1 MSSISLKLGYKY
13 LKSNKGGLFSFTT
26 LLAIVGLSIGISSLI
41 VVTSVMNGFEKE
53 LENRILGV
61 IPHSVL
67 VSNDPINDYKFLIDE
82 VKYNKE
88 IIDASPYISIQGL
101 ISSSYESKG
110 VSIIGIDADNE
121 KNMSIVADYMLL
133 GSLENLNEK
142 NSIVIGSILAANL
155 GVYAGDEI
163 NITTSDIKTSI
174 IGSYPI
180 SVNLKIVGIY
190 ELKTEIDQYMTFISH
205 ETAQKLKNLE
215 KNQTISI
222 RLKTKNL
229 FEADRISAEVIEET
243 ASIPYGNYDGLSY
256 ISWKSSHGTLF
267 EAIKFEKLLISLM
280 LFLIIAVASILVLST
295 VVMTVK
301 SKEREIGILQTIGAT
316 KRQIILI
323 FFTQGLFVSFLGII
337 IGLILGF
344 ICTLNLNNLISF
356 IETLLGRSLLE
367 AYFINYFPYYID
379 YIQILIICFTSLII
393 SLCASLIPSF
403 RAVRLNPIEIL
414 RHE

>member
-1 MSSISLKLGYKY
+1 VSSISLKLGYKY
-13 LKSNKGGLFSFTT
+13 LKSNKGGIFSFTT

-67 VSNDPINDYKFLIDE
+67 VSNDPINDYELLIKKVNE
-82 VKYNKE
+82 NKE
-88 IIDASPYISIQGL
+88 IIDAAPYISIQGL
-101 ISSSYESKG
+101 ISSSYDSKG
-110 VSIIGIDADNE
+110 VSVIGIDSDYE
-121 KNMSIVADYMLL
+121 KNMSIIPDYMIL

-142 NSIVIGSILAANL
+142 NSIVIGSLLAANL
-155 GVYAGDEI
+155 GVYVGDEI

-205 ETAQKLKNLE
+205 ETAQKLKNL
-215 KNQTISI
+215 KRNQTISI
-222 RLKTKNL
+222 RLKTNNL
-229 FEADRISAEVIEET
+229 FEADRISENVITTIDEE
-243 ASIPYGNYDGLSY
+243 DLSY

-280 LFLIIAVASILVLST
+280 LFLIVAVASILVLST

-323 FFTQGLFVSFLGII
+323 FFTQGIFVSFIGIL

-344 ICTLNLNNLISF
+344 ICTLNLNNLISL
-356 IETLLGRSLLE
+356 IEILLGRNLLE

-379 YIQILIICFTSLII
+379 YFQIFIICFTSLIL

-403 RAVRLNPIEIL
+403 RAVKLNPVEIL
-414 RHE
+414 RHEYN

>member
-1 MSSISLKLGYKY
+1 VSSISLKLGYKY
-13 LKSNKGGLFSFTT
+13 LKSNKGGIFSFTT

-67 VSNDPINDYKFLIDE
+67 VSNDPINDYELLIKKVNE
-82 VKYNKE
+82 NKE
-88 IIDASPYISIQGL
+88 IIDAAPYISIQGL
-101 ISSSYESKG
+101 ISSSYDSKG
-110 VSIIGIDADNE
+110 VSVIGIDSDYE
-121 KNMSIVADYMLL
+121 KNMSIIPDYMIL

-142 NSIVIGSILAANL
+142 NSIVIGSLLAANL
-155 GVYAGDEI
+155 GVYVGDEI

-205 ETAQKLKNLE
+205 ETAQKLKNL
-215 KNQTISI
+215 KRNQTISI
-222 RLKTKNL
+222 RLKTNNL
-229 FEADRISAEVIEET
+229 FEADRISANVITTIDEE
-243 ASIPYGNYDGLSY
+243 DLFY

-280 LFLIIAVASILVLST
+280 LFLIVAVASILVLST

-323 FFTQGLFVSFLGII
+323 FFTQGIFVSFIGIL

-344 ICTLNLNNLISF
+344 ICTLNLNNLISL
-356 IETLLGRSLLE
+356 IEILLGRNLLE

-379 YIQILIICFTSLII
+379 YFQIFIICFTSLIL

-403 RAVRLNPIEIL
+403 RAVKLNPVEIL

>member
-13 LKSNKGGLFSFTT
+13 LKSNKGGIFSFTT

-67 VSNDPINDYKFLIDE
+67 VSNAPINDYELLIKK
-82 VKYNKE
+82 VKDSNE
-88 IIDASPYISIQGL
+88 IIDAAPYISFQGL
-101 ISSSYESKG
+101 ISSSYDSKG
-110 VSIIGIDADNE
+110 VSVIGINSDYE
-121 KNMSIVADYMLL
+121 KNMSIIPEYMIL

-142 NSIVIGSILAANL
+142 NSIVIGSLLAANL

-163 NITTSDIKTSI
+163 NITTSDVRTSI

-205 ETAQKLKNLE
+205 ETAQKLKNL
-215 KNQTISI
+215 KTNQTISI

-229 FEADRISAEVIEET
+229 FEADRISANVIT
-243 ASIPYGNYDGLSY
+243 AIDQEDLSY
-256 ISWKSSHGTLF
+256 ISWKSTHGTLF

-280 LFLIIAVASILVLST
+280 LFLIVAVASILVLST

-323 FFTQGLFVSFLGII
+323 FFTQGIFVSFIGIF

-344 ICTLNLNNLISF
+344 ICTLNLNNLISL
-356 IETLLGRSLLE
+356 IESLLGRNLLE

-379 YIQILIICFTSLII
+379 YFQILIICFISLII

-403 RAVRLNPIEIL
+403 RAVKLNPVEIL

>member
-13 LKSNKGGLFSFTT
+13 LKSNKGGIFSFTT

-67 VSNDPINDYKFLIDE
+67 VSNDPINDYELLIKKVNE
-82 VKYNKE
+82 NKE
-88 IIDASPYISIQGL
+88 IIDAAPYISIQGL
-101 ISSSYESKG
+101 ISSSYDSKG
-110 VSIIGIDADNE
+110 VSVIGIDSDYE
-121 KNMSIVADYMLL
+121 KNMSIIPDYMIL

-142 NSIVIGSILAANL
+142 NSIVIGSLLAANL
-155 GVYAGDEI
+155 GVYVGDEI

-205 ETAQKLKNLE
+205 ETAQKLKNL
-215 KNQTISI
+215 KRNQTISI
-222 RLKTKNL
+222 RLKTNNL
-229 FEADRISAEVIEET
+229 FEADRISENVITTIDEE
-243 ASIPYGNYDGLSY
+243 DLSY
-256 ISWKSSHGTLF
+256 ISWKSTHGTLF

-280 LFLIIAVASILVLST
+280 LFLIVAVASILVLST

-301 SKEREIGILQTIGAT
+301 SKEREVGILQTIGAT

-323 FFTQGLFVSFLGII
+323 FFTQGIFVSFIGIL

-344 ICTLNLNNLISF
+344 ICTLNLNNLISL
-356 IETLLGRSLLE
+356 IEILLGRNLLE

-379 YIQILIICFTSLII
+379 YFQIFIICFISLII

-403 RAVRLNPIEIL
+403 RAVKLNPVEIL

>member
-13 LKSNKGGLFSFTT
+13 LKSNKGGIFSFTT

-67 VSNDPINDYKFLIDE
+67 VSNDPINDYELLLKKVND
-82 VKYNKE
+82 NKE
-88 IIDASPYISIQGL
+88 IIDAAPYISIQGL

-110 VSIIGIDADNE
+110 VSVIGIDSDYE
-121 KNMSIVADYMLL
+121 KNMSIIPDYMIL

-142 NSIVIGSILAANL
+142 NSIVIGSLLAANL
-155 GVYAGDEI
+155 GVYVGDEI

-379 YIQILIICFTSLII
+379 YIQILIICFISLII

>member
-1 MSSISLKLGYKY
+1 VTSISLKLGYKY

-67 VSNDPINDYKFLIDE
+67 TSNDPINDYELLIKKAKD
-82 VKYNKE
+82 NNE
-88 IIDASPYISIQGL
+88 IIDAAPYISIQGL
-101 ISSSYESKG
+101 ISSSYDSKG
-110 VSIIGIDADNE
+110 VSVIGIDPDYE
-121 KNMSIVADYMLL
+121 KNMSIVPEYMLL

-142 NSIVIGSILAANL
+142 NSIVIGSLLAASL

-205 ETAQKLKNLE
+205 ETAQKLKNL
-215 KNQTISI
+215 KRNQTISI

-229 FEADRISAEVIEET
+229 FEADRISADVLTVFDQE
-243 ASIPYGNYDGLSY
+243 DLSY
-256 ISWKSSHGTLF
+256 ISWKSTHGTLF

-280 LFLIIAVASILVLST
+280 LFLIVAVASILVLST

-316 KRQIILI
+316 NRQIILI
-323 FFTQGLFVSFLGII
+323 FFTQGILVSFIGII

-344 ICTLNLNNLISF
+344 ICTLNLNNLVSF
-356 IETLLGRSLLE
+356 IETLLGRNLLE

-379 YIQILIICFTSLII
+379 YFQILIICFISLII

-403 RAVRLNPIEIL
+403 RAVRLNPVEIL